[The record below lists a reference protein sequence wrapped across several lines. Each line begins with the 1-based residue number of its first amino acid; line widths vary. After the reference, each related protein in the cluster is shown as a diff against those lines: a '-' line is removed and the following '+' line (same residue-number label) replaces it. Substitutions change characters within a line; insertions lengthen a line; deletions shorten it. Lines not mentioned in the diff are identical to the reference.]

1 MNWWRDRWLE
11 AKDNPNVTLKMW
23 QPRANRE
30 EEFKSKFLGDWSM
43 VNDAVYSREEVSRW
57 LASGRIDE
65 KEADRL
71 LRLRYTVNRKGEKVI
86 DHEHDDA

>member
-1 MNWWRDRWLE
+1 MNWWHDRWME
-11 AKDNPNVTLKMW
+11 AKDNPNITLKMW
-23 QPRANRE
+23 QPFANRE
-30 EEFKSKFLGDWSM
+30 DEVKSKFLGDWSM

-86 DHEHDDA
+86 EQCR

>member
-1 MNWWRDRWLE
+1 ME
-11 AKDNPNVTLKMW
+11 NPNITEGAWKEWMRKMDGENDWKLKM
-23 QPRANRE
+23 
-30 EEFKSKFLGDWSM
+30 LGDWSM

-71 LRLRYTVNRKGEKVI
+71 LGLRYTVNRKGEKVI
-86 DHEHDDA
+86 EECRY

>member
-1 MNWWRDRWLE
+1 M
-11 AKDNPNVTLKMW
+11 DNPNITEGAWKEWMRKMDGENDWKLKM
-23 QPRANRE
+23 
-30 EEFKSKFLGDWSM
+30 LGDWSM

-71 LRLRYTVNRKGEKVI
+71 LSLRYTVNRKGEKVI
-86 DHEHDDA
+86 ERCR

>member
-1 MNWWRDRWLE
+1 ME
-11 AKDNPNVTLKMW
+11 NPNITEGAWKEWMRKMDGENDWKLKM
-23 QPRANRE
+23 
-30 EEFKSKFLGDWSM
+30 LGDWSM

-71 LRLRYTVNRKGEKVI
+71 LGLRYTVNRKGEKVI
-86 DHEHDDA
+86 ERCR